1 MQFILLS
8 CHWLVSVRTAAHSN
22 VRTKAGCPS
31 SSSDGPKRQEDVGLD
46 GALWGLFRG
55 RILEHVVLSDGT
67 RGVIGRDT
75 WCHRTGHVSSDGTR
89 GVVGRDTW
97 CHRTG
102 HVVSSDGT
110 RGVMRRDMWFHR
122 TGHVVSSDG
131 TRGVIRLGHALA
143 QLD

>member
-8 CHWLVSVRTAAHSN
+8 CHWLVSARTAAHSN
-22 VRTKAGCPS
+22 VRTKAGRPS

-55 RILEHVVLSDGT
+55 RILEHVV
-67 RGVIGRDT
+67 
-75 WCHRTGHVSSDGTR
+75 SSDGTR

-97 CHRTG
+97 CHETG
-102 HVVSSDGT
+102 HVVSSDGI
-110 RGVMRRDMWFHR
+110 RGVIGRDTWCHE